1 MIVEVVNNWRTM
13 LQMNI
18 LKKKLDFEPKSPSVT
33 GNVCYHYNTCVTG
46 VYMAYM
52 FDKIL
57 EEEHLKLSDYL
68 NQI

>member
-1 MIVEVVNNWRTM
+1 MTPK
-13 LQMNI
+13 
-18 LKKKLDFEPKSPSVT
+18 LKLYPSQHFEPKSPSVT